1 MSDVLQAEGP
11 PAPQKDEV
19 KDAPETV
26 TQENAQNVQNAES
39 VDAKRKRPAP
49 LFRRLD
55 PSNSGVTIQFHQE
68 KHDEEIPSL
77 ARLLKHNAK
86 PSYHHTIVSEA
97 SSCVSHH
104 KYLEYPCRTLPSA
117 WKRSYG
123 SMFLLLGSE
132 DFNVALQRRWAFSE
146 FITTLRMGE
155 PLKAYSLTVVANE
168 NWKIPGFDEKDLI
181 KALFSGAFEFLGQLR
196 FRGFNEE
203 ERNMLCRLVHGLRIN
218 VRIERPKK
226 KYQGIGFAVWIC
238 EFSVLTLF
246 RSSLV
251 LETLEHKVYDGK
263 ENIPVWFGGFQTKPD
278 NKESIFVGVFG
289 HNDTPNLTS
298 IELTDGFMTRNPA
311 SK

>member
-1 MSDVLQAEGP
+1 MSGVPQAEGP
-11 PAPQKDEV
+11 PAPQEDEV
-19 KDAPETV
+19 KDAPEIV
-26 TQENAQNVQNAES
+26 AQVIPQEHNQENCQAIFQAKVHDAES
-39 VDAKRKRPAP
+39 TEAKRKKPAP

-68 KHDEEIPSL
+68 KHDEEIPNL
-77 ARLLKHNAK
+77 TRLVKHDAK

-104 KYLEYPCRTLPSA
+104 KYLEYPCRTLPSM

-123 SMFLLLGSE
+123 SIFLLLGSE
-132 DFNVALQRRWAFSE
+132 DFNIALHRRWAFSE

-155 PLKAYSLTVVANE
+155 PMRVYSLTVVANE

-203 ERNMLCRLVHGLRIN
+203 ERSMLCRLVHGLRIN
-218 VRIERPKK
+218 N
-226 KYQGIGFAVWIC
+226 
-238 EFSVLTLF
+238 
-246 RSSLV
+246 
-251 LETLEHKVYDGK
+251 VYDGK
-263 ENIPVWFGGFQTKPD
+263 EDIPVWLGSFQTQPD
-278 NKESIFVGVFG
+278 NKESIFIGSLR